1 MHRRILIS
9 IGTVFVRAE
18 GGAAVST
25 SVKGGSQDRAQTR
38 PDALFGIDKLAL
50 SAYFES
56 YSLSQ

>member
-50 SAYFES
+50 SAYFE
-56 YSLSQ
+56 